1 MSTTGGDLRA
11 RPTLKSEAAGPQE
24 SPGHRHI
31 SSEEASGLR
40 PAEMDVSLSQKV
52 MLWWGGG
59 GGEPVWFSIPQLYRP
74 FYGLELNGSTTQF
87 ALYCSALTAMMSH
100 N

>member
-1 MSTTGGDLRA
+1 MSTTGDDLRA

-24 SPGHRHI
+24 SPGHQCI

-40 PAEMDVSLSQKV
+40 LAEMDVNLSQKV
-52 MLWWGGG
+52 MLWWGGR
-59 GGEPVWFSIPQLYRP
+59 EPVWFSIPQLYRP

-87 ALYCSALTAMMSH
+87 ALLLLSTNSH
-100 N
+100 DEP

>member
-24 SPGHRHI
+24 SPGHWRI

-59 GGEPVWFSIPQLYRP
+59 GGA
-74 FYGLELNGSTTQF
+74 GLVFNP
-87 ALYCSALTAMMSH
+87 SALSPILWAGVKWQYNAVCSLLLSTNSH
-100 N
+100 DEP